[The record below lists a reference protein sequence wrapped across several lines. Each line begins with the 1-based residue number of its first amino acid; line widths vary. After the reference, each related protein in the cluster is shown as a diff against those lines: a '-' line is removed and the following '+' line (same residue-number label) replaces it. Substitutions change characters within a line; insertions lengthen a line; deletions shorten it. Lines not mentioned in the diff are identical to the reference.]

1 MHEMSLVRNVM
12 DIVLERAEA
21 AGASR
26 VVAVHVL
33 VGEGRDVVNELFEG
47 LFRFLARG
55 TIAEDAELVLVEMP
69 YMVRC
74 NRCGAPFHLNVMDEG
89 TWTCPRC
96 EAARDYALVSGME
109 LTISELEIEVE
120 EREALMTCGQP
131 SSG

>member
-55 TIAEDAELVLVEMP
+55 TIAEDAELVLLEMP
-69 YMVRC
+69 YLVQC
-74 NRCGAPFHLNVMDEG
+74 NQCGAPFHLDVADEE
-89 TWTCPRC
+89 TWACPRC
-96 EAARDYALVSGME
+96 EADRDYTLVSGME

-120 EREALMTCGQP
+120 DRALSP
-131 SSG
+131 S